1 MASLVPSV
9 GKAILSGRMIGTTPS
24 QAEPHFMGW
33 GTQTPFTGAAGTTDV
48 GNNGTGAAAATE
60 ARVSG
65 TSTQVTTSVTNDT
78 HQVVATITASGAKTI
93 TNVGIFDTTGTG
105 SPPTGGVLYAIF
117 DGLSQALS
125 SGDSIQ
131 FTAKVQFS

>member
-9 GKAILSGRMIGTTPS
+9 GKAVISGRMFGGTPT
-24 QAEPHFMGW
+24 QTEPHFVGW
-33 GTQTPFTGAAGTTDV
+33 GTGAGAGAAGSTDLS
-48 GNNGTGAAAATE
+48 TAATE

-78 HQVVATITASGAKTI
+78 HQVVATITAAGSKTI
-93 TNVGIFDTTGTG
+93 TNVGIFDAAGSG
-105 SPPTGGVLYAIF
+105 SPPSGGVLYAIF
-117 DGLSQALS
+117 DGLSQALN

>member
-1 MASLVPSV
+1 MSSLVPNT
-9 GKAILSGRMIGTTPS
+9 GKAILSGRMIGGTPT

-33 GTQTPFTGAAGTTDV
+33 GTGAGAGSATSTDLS
-48 GNNGTGAAAATE
+48 TAASE

-78 HQVVATITASGAKTI
+78 HQVVGTITATGSKII
-93 TNVGIFDTTGTG
+93 TNMGLFDAAGSG
-105 SPPTGGVLYAIF
+105 SPPSGGVLYAIF
-117 DGLSQALS
+117 DGLNQSLN

-131 FTAKVQFS
+131 FTARVQFT

>member
-9 GKAILSGRMIGTTPS
+9 GKAVISGRMFGGTPT
-24 QAEPHFMGW
+24 QTEPHFVGW
-33 GTQTPFTGAAGTTDV
+33 GTGAGAGAAGSTDLS
-48 GNNGTGAAAATE
+48 TAATE

-78 HQVVATITASGAKTI
+78 HQVVATITAAGTKTI
-93 TNVGIFDTTGTG
+93 TNVGIFDAAGSG
-105 SPPTGGVLYAIF
+105 SPPSGGVLYAIF
-117 DGLSQALS
+117 DGLSQALN